1 MSRLRSKFQEIKE
14 SKKKALIAFISSCDP
29 DFESSQK
36 ILNLLPDCGVDIIE
50 LGIPFS
56 DPMADGPTIQ
66 KSSMRSI
73 QAGFNMEKAFKLV
86 KNFRKKNISTPI
98 IFMGYFNSFFQFGLK
113 NFFLKCT
120 KFGIDGLIIVDLPPE
135 EDNLIMQY
143 INKKKIDLIRLI
155 TPTTD
160 SQRLKTILTNA
171 TGFLYYVSVLGIT
184 GTKRPSLKI
193 VKLAVNL
200 IKKKTKLPVV
210 IGFGISKKSQVS
222 EISKFADGSVVGSSL
237 VKIIEECIDNKNKK
251 EEMYLKIEN
260 FLKNLNK
267 GCYNS

>member
-98 IFMGYFNSFFQFGLK
+98 IFMGYLVPVVLYPFRPYK
-113 NFFLKCT
+113 
-120 KFGIDGLIIVDLPPE
+120 
-135 EDNLIMQY
+135 QY
-143 INKKKIDLIRLI
+143 I
-155 TPTTD
+155 
-160 SQRLKTILTNA
+160 
-171 TGFLYYVSVLGIT
+171 
-184 GTKRPSLKI
+184 
-193 VKLAVNL
+193 
-200 IKKKTKLPVV
+200 
-210 IGFGISKKSQVS
+210 
-222 EISKFADGSVVGSSL
+222 
-237 VKIIEECIDNKNKK
+237 
-251 EEMYLKIEN
+251 
-260 FLKNLNK
+260 LN
-267 GCYNS
+267 